1 MNPETKSEKITLEG
15 GPHHKKLAARPDKQH
30 ATLHIPVT
38 SFARDAITMEPLAD
52 KPRSGYAVYQYWEE
66 RDAAFWSHNEWNQN

>member
-1 MNPETKSEKITLEG
+1 MSPETVSEKITLEG
-15 GPHHKKLAARPDKQH
+15 GPLNKKTVARPDKQH

-38 SFARDAITMEPLAD
+38 SFERAEDGTALPD

>member
-1 MNPETKSEKITLEG
+1 MNPETVSEKITLEG
-15 GPHHKKLAARPDKQH
+15 GPHNKKTAARPDKQH

-38 SFARDAITMEPLAD
+38 GFVRDEDGMPLND

-66 RDAAFWSHNEWNQN
+66 LNAAFWSHNEWNQN